1 MVSPIRLED
10 AIMEKEEIRDIIL
23 ESMVASLEAQVRA
36 LKKLRGSPEAENP
49 REKSMSQIGIVV
61 NILTGAKRP
70 LHVSEIIAK
79 AEKVFGAKLERES
92 LVSAL
97 SKKVMKGDRFK
108 VGCKLTHE
116 TPPKRCDGEATPPCM
131 TLWVSDYEATHEYCH
146 DLAAQ
151 SGYAMYLG

>member
-36 LKKLRGSPEAENP
+36 LKKLRGSPEAESP

-97 SKKVMKGDRFK
+97 SKKVMKGDRFMRTGK
-108 VGCKLTHE
+108 NTFALK
-116 TPPKRCDGEATPPCM
+116 GE
-131 TLWVSDYEATHEYCH
+131 
-146 DLAAQ
+146 
-151 SGYAMYLG
+151 G